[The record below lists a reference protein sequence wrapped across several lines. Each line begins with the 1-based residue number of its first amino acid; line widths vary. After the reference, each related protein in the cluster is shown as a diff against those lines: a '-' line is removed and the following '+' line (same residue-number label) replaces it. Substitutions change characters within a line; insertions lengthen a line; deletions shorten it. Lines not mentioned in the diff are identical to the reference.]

1 MQIEHL
7 HYFKTVAA
15 CGSMNKAAQQLFC
28 SQPTITTA
36 IKNLETELGAPLLER
51 TPKGVAPT
59 ELGQLVL
66 QDSNLILGC
75 VERWKQS
82 AQTYRMCQPITIT
95 MTGTAPRYHLVQYIL
110 QIRKQHPELD
120 VRLRQAAVTP
130 GEVSFANEENFRI
143 GISYRVPQH
152 IGPTLQFAERHGLQL
167 SLLQRDEFCLF
178 LNCNHPLA
186 AIQEDLVLSDLHG
199 MEIMLYHDPQKFP
212 YIDALSTVNC
222 GIGAQMWHEENLML
236 ALALD
241 DRAMAFRP
249 RRIADH
255 NQYVEDGRILVRSIA
270 DCPMPVDLCLFAPT
284 PDRATEAEAL
294 FLQNFKTF
302 FPEYELLGET
312 DPNSPAR
319 VLDESDL
326 AKKRKK

>member
-28 SQPTITTA
+28 SQPTVTNA

-82 AQTYRMCQPITIT
+82 AQAYKMHQPITIT
-95 MTGTAPRYHLVQYIL
+95 MTGTAPRYHLVQYVL

-120 VRLRQAAVTP
+120 IRLQQAAVTP
-130 GEVSFANEENFRI
+130 GEISFANDEGFRV

-152 IGPTLQFAERHGLQL
+152 ISPTLRFAERHGLQL
-167 SLLQRDEFCLF
+167 SILQKDEFCLF
-178 LNCNHPLA
+178 LNCGHSLA
-186 AIQEDLVLSDLHG
+186 AARDDLVLSDLHN
-199 MEIMLYHDPQKFP
+199 MEIMLYHDPKKFP
-212 YIDALSTVNC
+212 YIGTLSKANC
-222 GIGAQMWHEENLML
+222 RIGAQMWHEENLML

-241 DRAMAFRP
+241 DHAMALRP
-249 RRIADH
+249 KRTADH
-255 NQYVEDGRILVRSIA
+255 NQFVMDGRIVVRPIV
-270 DCPMPVDLCLFAPT
+270 DCPMPVNLCLFAPT
-284 PDRATEAEAL
+284 PDRMTEAEAL
-294 FLQNFKTF
+294 FLQSFKTF
-302 FPEYELLGET
+302 FPEYE
-312 DPNSPAR
+312 
-319 VLDESDL
+319 VL
-326 AKKRKK
+326 R